1 MENSLFCA
9 TGASPRIL
17 RLRQFLQP
25 FRDISHLNV
34 ASISVLQRGGAHL
47 GSITVTG
54 AQIGR
59 QQRTERA
66 PGADDEK
73 EYRHAFLIV
82 EAKKG
87 PGGNHPRHVLCA
99 ESDED
104 RDSWVEML
112 VRYFT
117 GTYTEEPVV
126 KFGPGPTAAYQTG
139 SQPRTSS
146 SSVDSPSSRRPHR
159 GLAKDEISI
168 SKGAAVP
175 ISQLPQD
182 QINAKLFQPAA
193 PPTLDDYPRSASP
206 AKAVA
211 EPDRGGTD
219 PQNYNARRLAE
230 RGQPSSLPDSSPLS
244 SATPFMPDPSLVG
257 QRANSELGHY
267 PDLQGGLLKRQL
279 SPERHRTRDMHD
291 KQRPYHP
298 TLTAGAPSPSPV
310 SPVDRIPSPD
320 KLEKVK
326 ISGPLN
332 GVPIPS
338 GFKFGGKDKDAGA
351 PSETAAAERR
361 AKSRSFW
368 GFGKGMLAPLGK
380 LTFVSFFFR

>member
-1 MENSLFCA
+1 VPNYLFVL
-9 TGASPRIL
+9 SP
-17 RLRQFLQP
+17 F
-25 FRDISHLNV
+25 
-34 ASISVLQRGGAHL
+34 QRGGAHL
-47 GSITVTG
+47 GSITITG

-82 EAKKG
+82 ESKKG

-104 RDSWVEML
+104 RDSWVEIL

-117 GTYTEEPVV
+117 GTYSEEPVV
-126 KFGPGPTAAYQTG
+126 KFGPGPIAVNAASNQNG
-139 SQPRTSS
+139 SQPRSSTSS
-146 SSVDSPSSRRPHR
+146 DSPSSRRPHR
-159 GLAKDEISI
+159 GFSKDDISI

-175 ISQLPQD
+175 LSQLPQD
-182 QINAKLFQPAA
+182 ESNAKLFQSVAPAV
-193 PPTLDDYPRSASP
+193 DDHPRSSSP
-206 AKAVA
+206 SKPSAAA
-211 EPDRGGTD
+211 DSDRGRQVGGAMD
-219 PQNYNARRLAE
+219 AYNARRLAE

-244 SATPFMPDPSLVG
+244 SASQFPTDSTAVVG

-267 PDLQGGLLKRQL
+267 PDLSGRSNRQV
-279 SPERHRTRDMHD
+279 SPERHRTREPHD
-291 KQRPYHP
+291 KHKSFHP
-298 TLTAGAPSPSPV
+298 SLNPVAPSPSSV

-320 KLEKVK
+320 KLDKVK

-338 GFKFGGKDKDAGA
+338 GFKFGHKEGKEGGG
-351 PSETAAAERR
+351 PSEAAVAERR
-361 AKSRSFW
+361 AKTRSFW
-368 GFGKGMLAPLGK
+368 GFGKMHGM
-380 LTFVSFFFR
+380 FFFCVLSLYGCTAILNLLVLQVTRANLWFH